1 MRNAFGQFGKLRLGF
16 LDTSVTTFAN
26 LGLNPGTLVNSG
38 VSFFGGALS
47 IGVAKA
53 AVNIGPPISLP
64 GASLPYSLWVDGW
77 SNFIGVTDFIGS
89 TNHYGLNTK
98 FGTTIKNALS
108 LKNGVDIKNALNC
121 GNATTNFNAVL
132 NANGGI
138 KTPVIKAEVVNAV
151 SVKCKSVT
159 TESVTAGNG
168 TFKTVAA
175 PFKQFDIPHPT
186 KEGFRLVHTCLEG
199 PEIGVYYRGTLYDSN
214 VIELPEYWRGLV
226 DAESITVHLTPKG
239 IYQELFYEII
249 EWGSKIK
256 VINNSGS
263 KINCSYIIYAERKD
277 VDKLKIEYEEVV

>member
-77 SNFIGVTDFIGS
+77 SNFIGVTDFIGT

-138 KTPVIKAEVVNAV
+138 KTPVIKAEVI
-151 SVKCKSVT
+151 KCDVITSNFGRF
-159 TESVTAGNG
+159 SG
-168 TFKTVAA
+168 VAA

-186 KEGFRLVHTCLEG
+186 KEGYRLVHTCLEG
-199 PEIGVYYRGTLYDSN
+199 PEIGVYYRGNLYDSN
-214 VIELPEYWRGLV
+214 IIELPEYWRGLV
-226 DAESITVHLTPKG
+226 DSESITVHLTPKK

-249 EWGSKIK
+249 EWGTKIK
-256 VINNSGS
+256 VVNNSGS
-263 KINCSYIIYAERKD
+263 KINCSYIVYAERKD